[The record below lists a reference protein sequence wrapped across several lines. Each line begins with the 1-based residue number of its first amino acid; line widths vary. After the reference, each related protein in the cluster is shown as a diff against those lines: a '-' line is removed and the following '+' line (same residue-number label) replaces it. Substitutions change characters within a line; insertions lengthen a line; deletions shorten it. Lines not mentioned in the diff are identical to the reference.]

1 MPEFALL
8 GGARGVDFDGGGG
21 LKADKRGRIHVTD
34 EQAAAIRGSSAAR
47 RYDAL
52 VEIKPSRASKMTG
65 TRTHCRRS
73 LWDWESTCPKCGQHV
88 EGASV

>member
-1 MPEFALL
+1 MPDFALL

-52 VEIKPSRASKMTG
+52 VEIRSAGRTQTAS
-65 TRTHCRRS
+65 RTHCRRGMFE
-73 LWDWESTCPKCGQHV
+73 WESTCPKCGQHV